1 MEVKSVTLISANEL
15 SELVDEK
22 YGTKNYFCHEESAN
36 DTDYYCD
43 CEEEDD
49 IFDLIKDEFDNYII
63 EGSNVCWQLQSLVEG
78 LIVAGHLPRTNYLVR
93 VMW

>member
-1 MEVKSVTLISANEL
+1 MEVKSVTLISANDL
-15 SELVDEK
+15 SQLIDEK
-22 YGTKNYFCHEESAN
+22 YGTKNYFCYEESAN

-43 CEEEDD
+43 CEEEDAF
-49 IFDLIKDEFDNYII
+49 FDQEDFDEYITA
-63 EGSNVCWQLQSLVEG
+63 GCNVCWQLQSLVEG